1 MVPNNVGLHAAAK
14 ALLDA
19 IDAGRPAEYEVA
31 MLRKELS
38 VSQESGWSF
47 KTIAYQTITL
57 PNGRNEIQFSI
68 MDATAPQG
76 WSTGGMGYFGE
87 R

>member
-1 MVPNNVGLHAAAK
+1 MTTNNVGLYSASK

-19 IDAGRPAEYEVA
+19 IDAGRTTEYEVA

-38 VSQESGWSF
+38 IPQESGWSF
-47 KTIAYQTITL
+47 KTIAYQTVTF

-68 MDATAPQG
+68 MDAVAPPG
-76 WSTGGMGYFGE
+76 WGSSTSYFGDK
-87 R
+87 